1 MSKQI
6 LLVDD
11 DLYIRELYEELL
23 EAEDYEVET
32 ASDGKEG
39 LDKIQENSYDLI
51 LLDIMLPKIDGI
63 GIISKLKETNSR
75 VPLKSIVFLT
85 NLAQDPVVREALDTG
100 VHSCL
105 VKADITPDQL
115 LAHVKEALGEKP
127 SSPQKKQPQPQSES
141 KAEIEPEAEPEAEP
155 EVKQP
160 PTEEPKADESLEA
173 EPAPVDEGGE
183 EEEKVETE
191 KE

>member
-23 EAEDYEVET
+23 EDEGYEVET
-32 ASDGKEG
+32 AADGKEG
-39 LDKIQENSYDLI
+39 LDKITEDSYDLI
-51 LLDIMLPKIDGI
+51 LLDIMLPKLDGI
-63 GIISKLKETNSR
+63 GIISKLKETNSQ

-85 NLAQDPVVREALDTG
+85 NLAQDPVVKEALNTG

-115 LAHVKEALGEKP
+115 VAHVKEALGEKL
-127 SSPQKKQPQPQSES
+127 SSPQKKQPESKSES
-141 KAEIEPEAEPEAEP
+141 EP
-155 EVKQP
+155 KQP
-160 PTEEPKADESLEA
+160 PSKELPADESLEA
-173 EPAPVDEGGE
+173 EPVPEEAEKDSE
-183 EEEKVETE
+183 EEVVTGAKTQQQQPAQPEEA
-191 KE
+191 